1 MPLAWKHLGLSV
13 PGCWTPGGVALHDS
27 PIVGAA
33 TARRRSI
40 SRSAP
45 ATPRRRGIRGRG
57 RSRRDPGRP
66 RCCNEQGTRLG
77 RVEDPIARSG
87 VGLERMIACL
97 AHVDDADEGP
107 FNDVARRSRHAR
119 IVVSRERRC
128 PMPRGSALVAQGAG
142 FVAPPTRP
150 RRRRCMTASPRF
162 NKRLRRSSANERGSL
177 SAQAPAR
184 RSGRGHRPP
193 RTPRALRSADRCG
206 QCCVVR
212 TRRGDLTERH
222 HSGPPRHT
230 IEQRNSAL
238 ASPLDAT
245 GRPSRRRTST
255 PHSSSRSGSACH
267 YLWRRSRTTR
277 CPPCGALPTQPSALE
292 SYI

>member
-1 MPLAWKHLGLSV
+1 MVSEIDQWLPRFS
-13 PGCWTPGGVALHDS
+13 
-27 PIVGAA
+27 A

-119 IVVSRERRC
+119 IAVSRERRC

-150 RRRRCMTASPRF
+150 RRRRCVTASPRF
-162 NKRLRRSSANERGSL
+162 NERLRRSSANERGSL

-206 QCCVVR
+206 QCCVRR
-212 TRRGDLTERH
+212 TRHWTPRVAQVAE
-222 HSGPPRHT
+222 GP
-230 IEQRNSAL
+230 
-238 ASPLDAT
+238 
-245 GRPSRRRTST
+245 RRRTRARAPARPVT
-255 PHSSSRSGSACH
+255 TSGGGRARRDARRVGRCRLSHRRLRFTSESA
-267 YLWRRSRTTR
+267 RVMS
-277 CPPCGALPTQPSALE
+277 
-292 SYI
+292 